1 MTLIIIPIIA
11 VTATII
17 SYFWVRAIDK
27 SIKYYKEHPD
37 DNPAEGWLD
46 WHEETK
52 NK

>member
-1 MTLIIIPIIA
+1 
-11 VTATII
+11 
-17 SYFWVRAIDK
+17 VRAIDR